1 MRRYVMES
9 GEICKDEHTAAIQQI
24 REVVS
29 VLKHRRRVATIRCS
43 TSCWSLRPHDVN
55 SALSRSHWFGFRMC
69 VVGS

>member
-29 VLKHRRRVATIRCS
+29 VLKNR
-43 TSCWSLRPHDVN
+43 
-55 SALSRSHWFGFRMC
+55 
-69 VVGS
+69 